1 METPSS
7 KSTSAVE
14 DISFT
19 VEGDFSFSDYLRDSP
34 KKFNYRL
41 DETAQKE
48 ILRVFLASLCGFNQ
62 DYINLL
68 FPEVFDQHDELK
80 PESNLDPEYLPS
92 QKGKPCGHV
101 FKRGEGVYRCRNCA
115 LDDTCV
121 LCAHCFHATDHTGH
135 DTSFSVNSGSG
146 GCCDCGDLEAWK
158 IPLKCSYHTADEIQ
172 TEQAP
177 EKEKGEDT
185 QPVPDDLVF
194 SIQMTLL
201 TVMDFMLQ
209 TLCFSPESLTYSKD
223 IVQIKQATAKIDQII
238 GSEEPE
244 QTIYACILWND
255 ESHSF
260 QEVIDQVM
268 EATACSK
275 AEANRIA
282 HHVDSHGRETVE
294 ISSSIT
300 RLQRVANRISSIGL
314 SVTIRSARDT
324 FREEVSGM
332 FIQWFK
338 ELSVG
343 KRGKIGSVMNGKI
356 LHVFMETICEV
367 LAQEPN
373 VYFYD
378 QYDVDDS
385 QSEGESDAGSNVCM
399 DEDEENYN
407 PGETSEERVSMD
419 YHSYYGDTAMN
430 LDEDQAKGSEGQAS
444 SQARN
449 TGKVT
454 KADEQTSDPAD
465 GSRPHRLRL
474 DKFLIYDLRLWREA
488 RNSLRE
494 LYITASVAV
503 PWFKKFIAVRF
514 ALMYHELSTA
524 FLLRDQVPED
534 SIILFSVQVFTVPT
548 ISEYLVQHCEFLTMI
563 LAIMRSFFLT
573 GKVKLTQFEVPIYL
587 TIDCDSEAMRNRRY
601 FHIFSDLRYLVS
613 SENVKRVIPLE
624 PAYLGQYMD
633 FLIPFQGMNPSV
645 RYVSQHIEYE
655 TDTWINAFNA
665 TLHHA
670 KLCRNFAEC
679 YTTNTDVLARA
690 IREVILKIS
699 EWANHT
705 PPQPDADDEESG
717 SQRRVEHQPPK
728 FKSANGYNIIDYAI
742 SSQPVS
748 FHHPLHWFFG
758 GLLENVHLLE
768 ASAIQEAG
776 YSDFKSMLLDIGEG
790 EGTDRFLA
798 LVDYPVRVSGLL
810 AQIRAGL
817 WVRNGFG
824 IRNQAH
830 HYLDCSLRENTYDLE
845 VLLIQTALVV
855 LDPNHVLIN
864 IVDRYGLLNWFNN
877 VTSTEF
883 EATQMMF
890 LIEDLLNLII
900 ICVGE
905 RAIVTGITMD
915 EKVRREIIHG
925 CISPIAYSE
934 LTKRIPERLIQYERF
949 DEILKEVSNFK
960 PPDGISHGCYEL
972 KDEYFDA
979 IDPYFIHYSRNNRE
993 EAEEILKAKMQ
1004 KQAANRDAP
1013 VFVKPKLSPIERGPY
1028 VNLSKTLDASNLCR
1042 IVFNALWYAVH
1053 ESQIKSETIVDEA
1066 LHLIMMAFEGIDK
1079 EDEVTS
1085 YSSGFMFNAMTEK
1098 YPIQDNSSAITLLEF
1113 LLEYFD
1119 HSKYPESKAKTN
1131 YVISVFDKYGGP
1143 RAKESIAKFRH
1154 EVGLMSESV
1163 VGEMTEH
1170 ERKKMA
1176 AKELQNKIM
1185 NDFAKA
1191 QQSFLAQNEDYF
1203 SDMEEDEYMEDD
1215 DYVEDEMFELDD
1227 SIHDDI
1233 PKLWEHP
1240 TGTCIVCQEELDR
1253 NSLYG
1258 MLGSMQDSKLLRHTF
1273 LEDPRMLTQVLDTPE
1288 TLDDQVHREVIDDDI
1303 SHFSEALSFKSSR
1316 RGLYGSSCGH
1326 LMHVQCFNSY
1336 FSSIEQRHSLQ
1347 PTRNH
1352 PERTELREFMCPLC
1366 KSLGN
1371 VLIPVLTETK
1381 ERYEKV
1387 IRYEN
1392 PDYNKWISE
1401 EFMTVAKSLIKES
1414 EANEDAENTAN
1425 IAEGSIRD
1433 SDRLPTS
1440 ARFPDGRRESGAG
1453 RLREAITQFVQEFL
1467 RAPGAPIDATPQV
1480 PATPRDI
1487 EAQDGETVLKQMFV
1501 NMIAVMH
1508 SVYFN
1513 QSLEE
1518 IHASLHQAPEDF
1530 NLLSDILAYT
1540 ISCLE
1545 IKARG
1550 VKKNETSVNGALL
1563 GNIGTTTW
1571 TLLRVLLNS
1580 LIRFATAYPEADQIP
1595 EALPQ
1600 WKKGASR
1607 RMKQIIYHFDH
1618 VASSRTFSRFPKPA
1632 RNNTPLLGEDP
1643 FFVFVELCGFAVT
1656 SLDLDVYHLLRL
1668 LYTAEVVRVIVA
1680 LGESALAENN
1690 AGNDWKEQS
1699 KYLQSE
1705 GGSEAFDVTTFFTEV
1720 LSQSGKTEE
1729 EIRTVLSQVDN
1740 RILTKMIRTF
1750 TLPFLR
1756 RAAIFLHVRFGL
1768 LMPPANAN
1776 PSDSATEFDRLSEYL
1791 RLPPLS
1797 EICIS
1802 SPIIYG
1808 WCYHLQCYRNS
1819 SKSIMPV
1826 TPIHLNHPSIFELIP
1841 LPRRLDALFQMSC
1854 NTICQ
1859 RCGKVPSNPAL
1870 CLLCGTL
1877 ICSQGDC
1884 CSDGKRGECYRHM
1897 KECLGNVGMCLLV
1910 KKSMVVY
1917 QHHENGCFMDAPY
1930 LDVHGEVDH
1939 GLRRGRPQYLNIQ
1952 RYDDVRR
1959 TWLTQT
1965 IPIIVA
1971 RKIEQSFD
1979 TGGWD
1984 TL

>member
-1 METPSS
+1 MDSVPLHNSS
-7 KSTSAVE
+7 TADE
-14 DISFT
+14 DFSFA
-19 VEGDFSFSDYLRDSP
+19 VEGDFSFANYLRDSP

-41 DETAQKE
+41 DATAQKE
-48 ILRVFLASLCGFNQ
+48 ILRVFLSSLCGFNY

-68 FPEVFDQHDELK
+68 FPEVLDRQDELK
-80 PESNLDPEYLPS
+80 PENSLDPEYLPA

-121 LCAHCFHATDHTGH
+121 LCSRCFHATDHTGH

-158 IPLKCSYHTADEIQ
+158 IPLQCSYHTADEIQ
-172 TEQAP
+172 E
-177 EKEKGEDT
+177 EKVAEEDDEEDV

-194 SIQMTLL
+194 SIQETML
-201 TVMDFMLQ
+201 TVIDFMLQ
-209 TLCFSPESLTYSKD
+209 TLCFSPESLTYSRD
-223 IVQIKQATAKIDQII
+223 IEHIKQETAKIDQII
-238 GSEEPE
+238 GSVEPE
-244 QTIYACILWND
+244 QTIYACVLWND

-260 QEVIDQVM
+260 QEVIDQVI
-268 EATACSK
+268 EATGCSK
-275 AEANRIA
+275 VEANRVA

-294 ISSSIT
+294 ISSSIP
-300 RLQRVANRISSIGL
+300 RLQRVADRISSIGL
-314 SVTIRSARDT
+314 SVTIRSARDN
-324 FREEVSGM
+324 FREEISGM
-332 FIQWFK
+332 FIQWLK

-343 KRGKIGSVMNGKI
+343 KRGQIGSVMKGKI
-356 LHVFMETICEV
+356 LHVFMETLCEV
-367 LAQEPN
+367 LGQEPS

-378 QYDVDDS
+378 QYDVGDS
-385 QSEGESDAGSNVCM
+385 QSEGGSDTGSNICM
-399 DEDEENYN
+399 DEDEESYDPIGAN
-407 PGETSEERVSMD
+407 EDRVSMD
-419 YHSYYGDTAMN
+419 Y
-430 LDEDQAKGSEGQAS
+430 
-444 SQARN
+444 N
-449 TGKVT
+449 TYPSVT
-454 KADEQTSDPAD
+454 TMVVDDEQPNNRDESQLPNLSRSKGQTSKTDELSSEFTD
-465 GSRPHRLRL
+465 GSRSNRLRL
-474 DKFLIYDLRLWREA
+474 DKLLIYDLRLWREA

-494 LYITASVAV
+494 LYITASVAI

-514 ALMYHELSTA
+514 ALMYHELSSA

-548 ISEYLVQHCEFLTMI
+548 ISEYLVQDCHFLTSI
-563 LAIMRSFFLT
+563 LSIFRSFFLT
-573 GKVKLTQFEVPIYL
+573 GKVKLTPFEVPIYL

-613 SENVKRVIPLE
+613 SDNVKRVIPKE

-633 FLIPFQGMNPSV
+633 FLVPFQGMNPSV

-699 EWANHT
+699 EWANHS
-705 PPQPDADDEESG
+705 PPQPPDADDDTG
-717 SQRRVEHQPPK
+717 PQRRVEHQPPK
-728 FKSANGYNIIDYAI
+728 FKLANNYNIVEYEI

-768 ASAIQEAG
+768 TSAIIESG
-776 YSDFKSMLLDIGEG
+776 YRSFKNMLLNIDEA

-798 LVDYPVRVSGLL
+798 LVDYPIRVSGLL

-855 LDPNHVLIN
+855 LDTDRVLTN

-877 VTSTEF
+877 IPNSEF
-883 EATQMMF
+883 EPTQLMF

-934 LTKRIPERLIQYERF
+934 LTKRIPERLIQYENF

-972 KDEYFDA
+972 KEEYYDA
-979 IDPYFIHYSRNNRE
+979 VDPYFIHYSRNNRE
-993 EAEEILKAKMQ
+993 EAEEILKTKMQ
-1004 KQAANRDAP
+1004 KQFLDKDTP
-1013 VFVKPKLSPIERGPY
+1013 VFVKPKLVPIERGPY
-1028 VNLSKTLDASNLCR
+1028 INLSQTLHSPSLCR
-1042 IVFNALWYAVH
+1042 IIFNALWYAVH
-1053 ESQIKSETIVDEA
+1053 ESLIKSETIVDEA
-1066 LHLIMMAFEGIDK
+1066 LHLIMMAFEGLEH
-1079 EDEVTS
+1079 EDGSAT
-1085 YSSGFMFNAMTEK
+1085 YSSGFIFNAMTEK
-1098 YPIQDNSSAITLLEF
+1098 YLIQDRSISITLLEF

-1119 HSKYPESKAKTN
+1119 HSKYPEVKPKTD
-1131 YVISVFDKYGGP
+1131 YIISVFDKYGGP
-1143 RAKESIAKFRH
+1143 ISRESIAKVKH

-1163 VGEMTEH
+1163 SAELTEH
-1170 ERKKMA
+1170 ERKKIA
-1176 AKELQNKIM
+1176 AKELQTKIM

-1203 SDMEEDEYMEDD
+1203 SDMEEDEYMDD
-1215 DYVEDEMFELDD
+1215 DEYGEDEAFELDD

-1240 TGTCIVCQEELDR
+1240 VGTCIVCQEELDR

-1258 MLGSMQDSKLLRHTF
+1258 MLGSIQDSRLLRHTF
-1273 LEDPRMLTQVLDTPE
+1273 LDDPRMLTQVLDAPE
-1288 TLDDQVHREVIDDDI
+1288 TLDDHVQRNVINDDV
-1303 SHFSEALSFKSSR
+1303 SHFAEAFSFKSSR

-1336 FSSIEQRHSLQ
+1336 FASIEQRHSLQ

-1352 PERTELREFMCPLC
+1352 PENIELKEFMCPLC

-1371 VLIPVLTETK
+1371 ILIPVVTETK
-1381 ERYEKV
+1381 EHYEKV
-1387 IRYEN
+1387 IQYLN
-1392 PDYNKWISE
+1392 PDYSKWINE
-1401 EFMTVAKSLIKES
+1401 EFMNAAKSLIKES
-1414 EANEDAENTAN
+1414 EINEDAENSVN
-1425 IAEGSIRD
+1425 ISDGAVRD
-1433 SDRLPTS
+1433 SDRLSTS
-1440 ARFPDGRRESGAG
+1440 SRFPDGRRESGAG

-1467 RAPGAPIDATPQV
+1467 RAPGAPLEAQATS
-1480 PATPRDI
+1480 TSR
-1487 EAQDGETVLKQMFV
+1487 ESESQDGETVLKQMFV
-1501 NMIAVMH
+1501 SMVAVMH
-1508 SVYFN
+1508 SAYFHQN
-1513 QSLEE
+1513 IEE
-1518 IHASLHQAPEDF
+1518 PQTSHHQAPEDF

-1550 VKKNETSVNGALL
+1550 VKKNDTSVNGALL

-1571 TLLRVLLNS
+1571 TLLRVFLNS
-1580 LIRFATAYPEADQIP
+1580 LTRFATAYPENDTSS
-1595 EALPQ
+1595 ETLPQ

-1607 RMKQIIYHFDH
+1607 RMKQIIYHFEH
-1618 VASSRTFSRFPKPA
+1618 VASSRASSKFPKTS
-1632 RNNTPLLGEDP
+1632 RTIQPLLGEDP
-1643 FFVFVELCGFAVT
+1643 FFVLVELCGFAVS
-1656 SLDLDVYHLLRL
+1656 SLTLDVYHLLRL

-1680 LGESALAENN
+1680 LGESALAENQI
-1690 AGNDWKEQS
+1690 GNGWKEQS
-1699 KYLQSE
+1699 QYFRNGTNYGE
-1705 GGSEAFDVTTFFTEV
+1705 FDVAPFAAEV
-1720 LSQSGKTEE
+1720 LSQTGKTEQ
-1729 EIRTVLSQVDN
+1729 EISCILSQIDN

-1756 RAAIFLHVRFGL
+1756 RAAIFFHVRFGL

-1776 PSDSATEFDRLSEYL
+1776 PSDSATEFDRLCEYL
-1791 RLPPLS
+1791 RLPALS

-1808 WCYHLQCYRNS
+1808 WCYHLQYHRSS
-1819 SKSIMPV
+1819 SKSITPV
-1826 TPIHLNHPSIFELIP
+1826 TPIHLNHPCIFELIP
-1841 LPRRLDALFQMSC
+1841 LPGRLDALFQVSSS
-1854 NTICQ
+1854 TICR

-1870 CLLCGTL
+1870 CLLCGIFL
-1877 ICSQGDC
+1877 CSQSDC
-1884 CSDGKRGECYRHM
+1884 CIDGKRGECYRHM
-1897 KECLGNVGMCLLV
+1897 KECLGSVGMCLLV

-1917 QHHENGCFMDAPY
+1917 QHRENGCFMDAPY

-1939 GLRRGRPQYLNIQ
+1939 GLRRGRPQYLNLQ

-1971 RKIEQSFD
+1971 RKIEQTFD